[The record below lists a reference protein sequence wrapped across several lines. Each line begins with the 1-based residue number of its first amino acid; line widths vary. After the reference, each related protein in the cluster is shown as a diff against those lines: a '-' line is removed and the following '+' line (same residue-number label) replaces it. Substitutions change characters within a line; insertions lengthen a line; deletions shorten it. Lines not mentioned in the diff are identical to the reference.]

1 MIDDDLK
8 PWLIEV
14 PLHPERD
21 FVIDNLLV
29 RIHFV
34 GMMIWWTGLAPCEFE
49 FPLAGRLT
57 SSCLNAIQ
65 KSNPFPVSV
74 EAAVFLY
81 ETTLSEINYYE

>member
-29 RIHFV
+29 RIHSV
-34 GMMIWWTGLAPCEFE
+34 GMMIWWTGLAPGEVEFS
-49 FPLAGRLT
+49 FPGSLT
-57 SSCLNAIQ
+57 STSLGSWLRVQ
-65 KSNPFPVSV
+65 S
-74 EAAVFLY
+74 
-81 ETTLSEINYYE
+81 